1 VNRQTATAGTTWEA
15 PRWAKME
22 SFVKDQALLL
32 GLECNTE
39 VEKGLLRERGRVSV
53 RGDAENCR
61 EFLKRLN
68 DAIAD
73 FNRR

>member
-1 VNRQTATAGTTWEA
+1 
-15 PRWAKME
+15 ME